1 MKKMKA
7 IKLADKSEFCW
18 LTVNEYSS
26 DDLPSDKDYEKRSFL
41 LDRRTG
47 MKLK

>member
-18 LTVNEYSS
+18 LTVKEYSS
-26 DDLPSDKDYEKRSFL
+26 DDLVSDADYEKRSFL
-41 LDRRTG
+41 SERKAE